1 MSNIP
6 GTSLW
11 VLEVKTRNA
20 QTILNPRWTAP
31 THTNDQLK
39 PIASVLRVHCSAY
52 ISGNLYIILTLVW
65 NWFNLDISQPWFKLL
80 LCTSILILTGLIL
93 IGLGLYILLVLSI
106 RTVPALEESA
116 TTGGTGLPSLVLIAS
131 HVFAWKRVFN

>member
-11 VLEVKTRNA
+11 VLEVKTRYA

-31 THTNDQLK
+31 THTNPHHDQLK
-39 PIASVLRVHCSAY
+39 PTSSVLRVQCSAY

-65 NWFNLDISQPWFKLL
+65 NLFNLDISEPWFKLL
-80 LCTSILILTGLIL
+80 LCTSILI
-93 IGLGLYILLVLSI
+93 GLGFYILLVLSI
-106 RTVPALEESA
+106 RNVPALEESA
-116 TTGGTGLPSLVLIAS
+116 TTDVRGLPSLVFIAS
-131 HVFAWKRVFN
+131 HVFAWKRVI